1 MIEEVNSLINDL
13 DISEKHAEEIINIYF
28 ECYNDEWIYN
38 DYLIQEIRVLR
49 RIEDKEIIAD
59 IKRLDDIALLEGD
72 DYVIITNYQT
82 LIKMEEIEDIIPNH
96 SF

>member
-13 DISEKHAEEIINIYF
+13 DINAEHAEEIINIYF
-28 ECYNDEWIYN
+28 ECYDDEWIYN

>member
-1 MIEEVNSLINDL
+1 MIEEVNSLMNDL
-13 DISEKHAEEIINIYF
+13 DISGEHAEEIINIYF

>member
-1 MIEEVNSLINDL
+1 MIEEVNSLMNDL
-13 DISEKHAEEIINIYF
+13 DISGEHAEEIINIYF
-28 ECYNDEWIYN
+28 ESYSDEWVYN

>member
-13 DISEKHAEEIINIYF
+13 DISGEHAEEIINIYF
-28 ECYNDEWIYN
+28 ECYSDEWIYN
-38 DYLIQEIRVLR
+38 DYLIQEIRVLK

>member
-13 DISEKHAEEIINIYF
+13 DISGKDAEEIINIYF
-28 ECYNDEWIYN
+28 ECYGDEWIYN
-38 DYLIQEIRVLR
+38 DYLIQEIRVLK
-49 RIEDKEIIAD
+49 RIENKEIIAD
-59 IKRLDDIALLEGD
+59 IKRLDDVALLEGD

-82 LIKMEEIEDIIPNH
+82 LIKMEEVEDILPSH